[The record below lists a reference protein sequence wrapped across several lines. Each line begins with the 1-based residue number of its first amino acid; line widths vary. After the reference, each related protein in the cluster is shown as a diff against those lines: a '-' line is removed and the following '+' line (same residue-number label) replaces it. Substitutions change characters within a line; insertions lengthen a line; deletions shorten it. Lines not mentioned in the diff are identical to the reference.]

1 MAALT
6 KENSQMSDGDG
17 NPLIGVAQDAID
29 DVSEAGADS
38 ANLIAAVNDIIAAL
52 EAHGLIK
59 DA

>member
-29 DVSEAGADS
+29 DVEAAGADS